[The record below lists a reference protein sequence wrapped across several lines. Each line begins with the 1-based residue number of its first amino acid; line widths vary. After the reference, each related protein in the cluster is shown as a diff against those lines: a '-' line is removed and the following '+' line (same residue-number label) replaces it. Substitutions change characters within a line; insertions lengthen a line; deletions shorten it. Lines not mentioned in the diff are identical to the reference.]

1 MASPRF
7 VAFDC
12 ETTGTD
18 PEKDAIITIG
28 AVAVQ
33 DDEII
38 LGDSF
43 DALLQVP
50 FATPA
55 VVVHGITPTE
65 TAKGLLAEKA
75 IPRFLD
81 FVADAVLVGHHVGFD
96 KRIVDRVAREH
107 VNRSLQNPALDTM
120 RMALALEEA
129 GQFRDDPI
137 ERFDL
142 DSLCRRFDVVP
153 HDRHTASGDAY
164 ITAQIFLQLLRLCRK
179 AGLHWEDLIE
189 KTPG

>member
-1 MASPRF
+1 MASTRF

-28 AVAVQ
+28 AVAIR
-33 DDEII
+33 DGEII

-43 DALLQVP
+43 EALLQVP

-65 TAKGLLAEKA
+65 TAKGMIAEKA

-81 FVADAVLVGHHVGFD
+81 YVGDAVLVGHHVGFD
-96 KRIVDRVAREH
+96 KRIVDRVARKH
-107 VNRSLQNPALDTM
+107 VSRSLENPALDTM

-129 GQFRDDPI
+129 GQFRDQPI

-142 DSLCRRFDVVP
+142 DSLCRRFQVVP

-164 ITAQIFLQLLRLCRK
+164 ITAQIFLQLRRLCQK
-179 AGLHWEDLIE
+179 AGLRWEDLLE
-189 KTPG
+189 VVG